1 MNIDN
6 LNVEKDN
13 LPHYTYKIQN
23 GWSDI
28 RVGQLIFEKEGLD
41 KLLNPDRQHL
51 RIISHLGM

>member
-1 MNIDN
+1 MHIDN

-41 KLLNPDRQHL
+41 KLLNPD
-51 RIISHLGM
+51 